1 MKQDVDLDRVDRKI
15 LALVQR
21 DATLSHAEIAERVGA
36 SSASCWRRIKAMEAA
51 GYLIGSVRL
60 VDPNRVGRGV
70 TVICNVRAKDFSPA
84 ASQAFEEFVHD
95 SPEVVEC
102 YSMSGDWDFLLRIV
116 ASDVADYN
124 SFLMDKLL
132 RHPTVAGA
140 SSHFALETLKY
151 TTELPV

>member
-84 ASQAFEEFVHD
+84 ASQAFEEFVRD

>member
-1 MKQDVDLDRVDRKI
+1 MKQGSDLDRVDRKI
-15 LALVQR
+15 LALIQK

-51 GYLIGSVRL
+51 GYLVGCVRL
-60 VDPNRVGRGV
+60 VDPARIGLGV
-70 TVICNVRAKDFSPA
+70 TVICNVRAKDFSPH
-84 ASQAFEEFVHD
+84 ASRAFEDFVRD

-102 YSMSGDWDFLLRIV
+102 YSMSGDWDFLLKIV

-151 TTELPV
+151 TTQLPL